1 MSTLSLIAGL
11 LLSQAPAQLP
21 PRPPTDAPVATP
33 APASDPAPRL
43 PVLTLEQ
50 ALQQAD
56 RQSPDLEVARAR
68 LAQADTLSAQ
78 AWSAYLP
85 QLTAQGGYTRNSAE
99 ANLTL
104 PTSYIVRDVGA
115 PTGPANDPSRPVGP
129 DNPPGSATHF
139 VAVGADYQSV
149 PIQKKDQLGGS
160 LSLRQGLFIP
170 EGYVAIRNAY
180 LGEKQAELSVKDARR
195 AILFGVTRAYLG
207 AASLREVLAVQEQ
220 LLEVR
225 RGFER
230 DAQTRFSVGDVP
242 KLAVLRA
249 TLDRAQAEQEL
260 VRSRNAYANAKSALA
275 ALLARPVDFDVQT
288 PEEQKAAEQQATE
301 DAARAE
307 AHALEARL
315 DVAAARVGVDLARG
329 QRRSVAARYLPNLAA
344 TGNYNLSNAGGF
356 TGQTSSWNVGLG
368 LSWTLF
374 DGGLREAQLREASGR
389 IAEANGSL
397 RAAEEKARDEVR
409 RARNG
414 LETAEKNLSTA
425 QEQVAVAR
433 EGAQQVKRSFELG
446 AATYLEVS
454 DTNSALS
461 QAELAAVAE
470 SLNLRLARL
479 ELERSV
485 GDFDPAPAA
494 PETESVR

>member
-1 MSTLSLIAGL
+1 MHPLSLLAGL
-11 LLSQAPAQLP
+11 LLAQAPAQVP
-21 PRPPTDAPVATP
+21 PSPAADAPVVTSAPAATP
-33 APASDPAPRL
+33 APQL
-43 PVLTLEQ
+43 PVLTLEE
-50 ALQQAD
+50 ALRQAD

-85 QLTAQGGYTRNSAE
+85 QVTAQGGYTRNSAE

-129 DNPPGSATHF
+129 DNPPGGATNF

-160 LSLRQGLFIP
+160 ISLRQGLIIP

-180 LGEKQAELSVKDARR
+180 LGEKQATLSVEDARR

-230 DAQTRFSVGDVP
+230 NAQARFSVGDVP

-249 TLDRAQAEQEL
+249 TLDRARAEQEL
-260 VRSRNAYANAKSALA
+260 VRSRNAYTNAKSALA
-275 ALLARPVDFDVQT
+275 TLLARPVDFDVQT
-288 PEEQKAAEQQATE
+288 PEGQGAVGQSAEK
-301 DAARAE
+301 DAASAE

-315 DVAAARVGVDLARG
+315 DVAASRVGVDVAQG
-329 QRRSVAARYLPNLAA
+329 QRRAVAARYLPNLAA
-344 TGNYNLSNAGGF
+344 TGTYNLSNAGGF
-356 TGQTSSWNVGLG
+356 TGQNSNWSVGLG

-389 IAEANGSL
+389 IAEARATL
-397 RAAEEKARDEVR
+397 RASEEKARDEVR
-409 RARNG
+409 RALND
-414 LETAEKNLSTA
+414 LETTEKNLATA

-433 EGAQQVKRSFELG
+433 ESALQVKRSFELG

-454 DTNSALS
+454 DTNSALA

-470 SLNLRLARL
+470 SLNVRLARL
-479 ELERSV
+479 DLERAV
-485 GDFDPAPAA
+485 GDFDPAPADSA
-494 PETESVR
+494 PETVR